1 MRHII
6 EQQNNNT
13 SFEHIASGI
22 VEAKR
27 VMNEEIDPEM
37 VLMGENKERLH
48 SKMLASIEKSK
59 GEVVRMGNVLRTEIV
74 LKEIQQVA
82 QLI

>member
-1 MRHII
+1 
-6 EQQNNNT
+6 
-13 SFEHIASGI
+13 
-22 VEAKR
+22 
-27 VMNEEIDPEM
+27 MNEEIDPEM
-37 VLMGENKERLH
+37 VLMGENKERLQG
-48 SKMLASIEKSK
+48 KMLASIEKSK